1 MSGPAGGGRAGSVLA
16 LVGNI
21 SARSLR
27 VWQRNRDVYFV
38 TWKTNLVPPLLEP
51 ILYLLAF
58 GAGIGA
64 LVSEVQYR
72 GEMIGYTT
80 FIAPGLLAT
89 QVMFQAFF
97 ETTYNTF
104 VRMYYQRTFDSIM
117 TTPLTL
123 EDVMAGELLWGAS
136 KGVIGCAVMM
146 VALSAFGLL
155 RYPHALVIIPFS
167 FLAGLLF
174 AGLGLCFTGIVPQ
187 IDSFNFP
194 TFLFVMP
201 MFLFSGTFFPLDV
214 LPRWAQVLAEALPLT
229 HVANLMREAA
239 LGRLPADLLRDL
251 LYLAVATIPLCVAGI
266 HLMRR
271 RLVK

>member
-1 MSGPAGGGRAGSVLA
+1 MSG

-21 SARSLR
+21 SRRALR

-64 LVSEVQYR
+64 LVREVPYR
-72 GEMIGYTT
+72 GEMVGYTA

-89 QVMFQAFF
+89 QVMFQSFF
-97 ETTYNTF
+97 ENTYNTF
-104 VRMYYQRTFDSIM
+104 VRMYYQRTFDAIV

-123 EDVMAGELLWGAS
+123 EDVMAGELLWGAT
-136 KGVIGCAVMM
+136 KGTIGCTLMM
-146 VALSAFGLL
+146 VAISAFGLIT
-155 RYPHALVIIPFS
+155 YPQALVIIPFS
-167 FLAGLLF
+167 FLAGLFF
-174 AGLGLCFTGIVPQ
+174 AGLALCFTALVPQ
-187 IDSFNFP
+187 IDVFNFP
-194 TFLFVMP
+194 IFLLIMP

-214 LPRWAQVLAEALPLT
+214 LPGWAQALAVALPLT
-229 HVANLMREAA
+229 HVTNVMREAS
-239 LGRLPADLLRDL
+239 LGRFPADLVFDL
-251 LYLAVATIPLCVAGI
+251 LYLAVATVPVVILGI
-266 HLMRR
+266 YMMKK

>member
-1 MSGPAGGGRAGSVLA
+1 MIGLLRGVSL
-16 LVGNI
+16 
-21 SARSLR
+21 RSLR

-64 LVSEVQYR
+64 LVKTVPYR
-72 GEMIGYTT
+72 GEAIGYTS

-89 QVMFQAFF
+89 QVMFQSFF

-104 VRMYYQRTFDSIM
+104 VRMYYQRTFDAIV
-117 TTPLTL
+117 TTPLSL
-123 EDVMAGELLWGAS
+123 EDVMTGELLWGAS
-136 KGVIGCAVMM
+136 KGTIGVAVMM
-146 VALSAFGLL
+146 VAISFFGLIH
-155 RYPHALVIIPFS
+155 YPHALVILPFS
-167 FLAGLLF
+167 FLAGLFF

-194 TFLFVMP
+194 VFLFVMP
-201 MFLFSGTFFPLDV
+201 MFLFSGTFFPIDV
-214 LPRWAQVLAEALPLT
+214 LPRWAQITAQILPLT
-229 HVANLMREAA
+229 HVATVMRETC
-239 LGRLPADLLRDL
+239 LGRLPASLLWDLA
-251 LYLAVATIPLCVAGI
+251 YLVVATVPVTVVGI
-266 HLMRR
+266 HLMKK

>member
-1 MSGPAGGGRAGSVLA
+1 MID
-16 LVGNI
+16 LVRNI
-21 SARSLR
+21 SHRSLR

-64 LVSEVQYR
+64 LVREVPYR
-72 GEMIGYTT
+72 GEMVGYTV

-89 QVMFQAFF
+89 QVMFQSFF
-97 ETTYNTF
+97 ENTYNTF
-104 VRMYYQRTFDSIM
+104 VRMYYQRTFDAIV

-136 KGVIGCAVMM
+136 KGTIGCAIMM
-146 VALSAFGLL
+146 AAISFFGVIH
-155 RYPHALVIIPFS
+155 YPHALVILPFS
-167 FLAGLLF
+167 FLAGLFF
-174 AGLGLCFTGIVPQ
+174 AGLALCFTGLVPQ

-194 TFLFVMP
+194 TFLLVMP

-214 LPRWAQVLAEALPLT
+214 LPEWARTLASLVPLT
-229 HVANLMREAA
+229 HVVNVMREAC
-239 LGRLPADLLRDL
+239 LGRLPARILGDLA
-251 LYLAVATIPLCVAGI
+251 YLTAATIPVCLLGI
-266 HLMRR
+266 HLMKK